1 MTGSSEGWFSRLKNG
16 LARTRVNIVGLFSG
30 GVIDD
35 DFLEELEYALIT
47 ADVGVQASTRILQR
61 LRDTIKLK
69 GLKTQDEVR
78 LALRD
83 EIARML
89 APAQRE
95 LDIEQA
101 HPLVIMMTGVNGAGK
116 TTSIGKISKYLSQR
130 GKSVLLAAGDTFR
143 AAAREQLAVWGD
155 RNQIEVIAQQ
165 GGDPAAVVFDAVSA
179 GKARGTDVVIADT
192 AGRLPTQ
199 INLMEE
205 LRRIR
210 RAQDKAMTG
219 APHEAIL
226 VVDGTNGQNALTQVK
241 AFDAAVGLTG
251 LIVTKLD
258 GTAKGGVLVAIT
270 QMRPEN
276 PLPIYFIG
284 VGEAIDELQPFNAVQ
299 FANALVGLDPNTP
312 ATAPE

>member
-1 MTGSSEGWFSRLKNG
+1 MTGSFEGWFSRLKNG

-179 GKARGTDVVIADT
+179 GKARGTDIVIADT

-219 APHEAIL
+219 APHEANL

-284 VGEAIDELQPFNAVQ
+284 VGEAIDDLQPFNAVQ

>member
-284 VGEAIDELQPFNAVQ
+284 VGEAIDDLQSFNAVQ

>member
-192 AGRLPTQ
+192 AGRRPTQ

-284 VGEAIDELQPFNAVQ
+284 VGEAIDDLQPFNAVQ

>member
-192 AGRLPTQ
+192 ASRLPTQ

-284 VGEAIDELQPFNAVQ
+284 VGEAIDDLQPFNAVQ